1 MSKRRRVVCSA
12 FCGSVGETVALF
24 VDVHVPSNPA
34 STVTSPLTESHGSE
48 SSTPASPTTAS
59 AVTALRRRWK
69 KHCESARVEIRVVE
83 ENGTPTK
90 PKAPRTTLFHQEAQ
104 LELVQD
110 ARKEA
115 SEDDSKGHGLLT
127 FRSDVVPKVRS
138 EYWNRPLK
146 LLVRITPPVSNTSG
160 GATTVAHDAPATVS
174 FAQLDPFAS
183 TSFFTEQFQQ
193 DHVLRLIREETMAP
207 EPLTRSVERQISIVK
222 PLQLKMETRYLSK
235 ERVCI
240 IAKATNTHAQLEL
253 KILDLHLHLNES
265 YSTFSSDAN
274 SSQPQS
280 GRLKGQKQSMST
292 TRRPQRQ
299 FRIVNDAQEQ
309 FPIRIRGAEQ
319 FNFLFILEAIET
331 KSSVEGEGG
340 DGGAAGNDASEHAS
354 RAGDVQDER
363 AASMSKH
370 RAPTNTAM
378 KRHSSSGSVTSASI
392 TVNAASSAIKSAK
405 RIVTSGGGG
414 QTQQTLLTLTWEAC
428 ASPCPTEDGNSSQ
441 RETRR
446 LLAPITEYHTIIW
459 SPHSVSIE
467 VRQVDRAWMTASPS
481 LPLFAFTDLLARNGN
496 NVGDVSVEYMSKQ
509 CPLNM
514 SLAPPSSSQQ
524 SIRVGKVVTLC
535 VVITNRS
542 QHTSFDLTLLSPFTT
557 QEHPAAA
564 ANGHANHEPAQHYQ
578 DATRGPG
585 WLSFEATHRLGYVP
599 FIVCCS
605 LTLRL
610 INAAHSSGAFSCFYW
625 DVIIAL
631 CHPA

>member
-1 MSKRRRVVCSA
+1 M
-12 FCGSVGETVALF
+12 
-24 VDVHVPSNPA
+24 
-34 STVTSPLTESHGSE
+34 
-48 SSTPASPTTAS
+48 
-59 AVTALRRRWK
+59 
-69 KHCESARVEIRVVE
+69 EIRVVE

-90 PKAPRTTLFHQEAQ
+90 TKAPRTTLFHQEAQ

-115 SEDDSKGHGLLT
+115 PEDGSKGHSLLT
-127 FRSDVVPKVRS
+127 FRSDVVLKVRS

-146 LLVRITPPVSNTSG
+146 LLVRITPPVSDTSG
-160 GATTVAHDAPATVS
+160 GATTVAHDAPSTVS

-207 EPLTRSVERQISIVK
+207 EPLTRSVEHQISVVK

-265 YSTFSSDAN
+265 YSTFSSDVN
-274 SSQPQS
+274 SSRTQS
-280 GRLKGQKQSMST
+280 GRLKGQKQSTST

-331 KSSVEGEGG
+331 KSSIEEEGG
-340 DGGAAGNDASEHAS
+340 DAGNDASENAS

-363 AASMSKH
+363 AASMSKR

-392 TVNAASSAIKSAK
+392 TVNAVSSAIKSAK
-405 RIVTSGGGG
+405 RIATSGGGG
-414 QTQQTLLTLTWEAC
+414 QTQQTLLTLSWEAC
-428 ASPCPTEDGNSSQ
+428 TSPCPAEDGNSSQ

-446 LLAPITEYHTIIW
+446 LSAPITEYHTIIW
-459 SPHSVSIE
+459 SPQSVSIE
-467 VRQVDRAWMTASPS
+467 VRQVDSAWMAAS

-496 NVGDVSVEYMSKQ
+496 SAGDVSVEYMSKQ

-514 SLAPPSSSQQ
+514 SLAPPSSSQR
-524 SIRVGKVVTLC
+524 SIRVGEVVTLC

-557 QEHPAAA
+557 QQNPEAA
-564 ANGHANHEPAQHYQ
+564 ANGHANHETVQYRQ

-585 WLSFEATHRLGYVP
+585 CLSFEATHRLGYVP
-599 FIVCCS
+599 FVVCCS

-625 DVIIAL
+625 DVIIASFR
-631 CHPA
+631 PA